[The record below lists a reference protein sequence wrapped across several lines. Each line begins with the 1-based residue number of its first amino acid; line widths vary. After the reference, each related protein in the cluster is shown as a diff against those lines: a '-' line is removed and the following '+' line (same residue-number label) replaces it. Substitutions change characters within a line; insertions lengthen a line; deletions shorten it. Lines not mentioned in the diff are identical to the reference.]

1 MSEIL
6 TLPPKLPKSQ
16 NAEVGASKFCPGC
29 GHGITLKALA
39 KAIDELGIQQKT
51 VFGCDIGC
59 SLLAWNYMDLDTV
72 QTHHGRTT
80 PVIYGFTR
88 ANPEAI
94 GIAYMGDGGGLAIGS
109 QHLVNASVRGVIIQ
123 TTV

>member
-16 NAEVGASKFCPGC
+16 NAEVGASKLCPGC

-59 SLLAWNYMDLDTV
+59 SLLASRRTHSSTGV
-72 QTHHGRTT
+72 QKSLYS
-80 PVIYGFTR
+80 ISYFQ
-88 ANPEAI
+88 
-94 GIAYMGDGGGLAIGS
+94 S
-109 QHLVNASVRGVIIQ
+109 
-123 TTV
+123 

>member
-88 ANPEAI
+88 AIRMQSVLHIWAT
-94 GIAYMGDGGGLAIGS
+94 AADW
-109 QHLVNASVRGVIIQ
+109 QLVPN
-123 TTV
+123 TL

>member
-51 VFGCDIGC
+51 VFGCDI
-59 SLLAWNYMDLDTV
+59 
-72 QTHHGRTT
+72 
-80 PVIYGFTR
+80 
-88 ANPEAI
+88 
-94 GIAYMGDGGGLAIGS
+94 
-109 QHLVNASVRGVIIQ
+109 
-123 TTV
+123 

>member
-39 KAIDELGIQQKT
+39 KLFSA
-51 VFGCDIGC
+51 
-59 SLLAWNYMDLDTV
+59 
-72 QTHHGRTT
+72 
-80 PVIYGFTR
+80 VI
-88 ANPEAI
+88 
-94 GIAYMGDGGGLAIGS
+94 
-109 QHLVNASVRGVIIQ
+109 
-123 TTV
+123 